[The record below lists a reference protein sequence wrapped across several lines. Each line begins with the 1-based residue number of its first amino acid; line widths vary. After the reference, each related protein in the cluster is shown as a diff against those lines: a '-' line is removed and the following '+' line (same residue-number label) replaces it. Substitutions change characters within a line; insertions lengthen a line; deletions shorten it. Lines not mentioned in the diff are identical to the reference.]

1 MKNIKALTTITM
13 LSIALISCI
22 AFAPKK
28 KYKVTGLVT
37 ETSNPCGGARPP
49 KGMEEQ
55 MRTPKPLANKKLIV
69 RKGNSNS
76 QKSKIVAEITT
87 NEEGKFELDLPAG
100 TYSFVEI
107 EKTKFILPA
116 NDKFNTYDADCL
128 KKEFAKPDGLLTVK
142 QSENKIEINFHKPCF
157 YKMPCQTYTGPMPQ

>member
-1 MKNIKALTTITM
+1 MKNLKALTTITL
-13 LSIALISCI
+13 LSITLISCI

-28 KYKVTGLVT
+28 KHKVTGLVT
-37 ETSNPCGGARPP
+37 QTRSQCGGMRSA
-49 KGMEEQ
+49 KGDD
-55 MRTPKPLANKKLIV
+55 RSPKPLANKKLIV

-100 TYSFVEI
+100 TYSFVGE
-107 EKTKFILPA
+107 EKTKFVLPA

-128 KKEFAKPDGLLTVK
+128 KKEFAKSDGLLTVK
-142 QSENKIEINFHKPCF
+142 DGENKVEINFHSHCF
-157 YKMPCQTYTGPMPQ
+157 YKKPCLTYTGPLPQ

>member
-1 MKNIKALTTITM
+1 MKNLKALTTITL

-28 KYKVTGLVT
+28 KYKVTGVVT
-37 ETSNPCGGARPP
+37 ETADYCGGARPP
-49 KGMEEQ
+49 KGLEEQ
-55 MRTPKPLANKKLIV
+55 LRTPKPLANKKLIV

-100 TYSFVEI
+100 TYSFVSE
-107 EKTKFILPA
+107 EKTKLVIPA
-116 NDKFNTYDADCL
+116 NDKFNTYDAECL

-142 QSENKIEINFHKPCF
+142 DGENKVEINIHKHCSYKKPCLTF
-157 YKMPCQTYTGPMPQ
+157 TGPKPQ